1 MFVCLGFEEIDVW
14 FWDLMAMM
22 VVCSSKALGFSSVA
36 GTPMPKLQRA
46 PGRTSRV
53 SLVAGVARSEIETQ
67 VVLNPSIAKD
77 SPKVVDTVEVSGL
90 DKPVTA
96 YCRCWRSGTFPLCDG
111 AHAKHNK
118 ATGDNVGP
126 LVLKK

>member
-1 MFVCLGFEEIDVW
+1 
-14 FWDLMAMM
+14 
-22 VVCSSKALGFSSVA
+22 
-36 GTPMPKLQRA
+36 
-46 PGRTSRV
+46 
-53 SLVAGVARSEIETQ
+53 VARSEIETQ

-90 DKPVTA
+90 EKPVTA

-111 AHAKHNK
+111 THVKHNK

>member
-1 MFVCLGFEEIDVW
+1 MRDLFVCLFVCLGFEEIDVW

-96 YCRCWRSGTFPLCDG
+96 YCR
-111 AHAKHNK
+111 
-118 ATGDNVGP
+118 
-126 LVLKK
+126 